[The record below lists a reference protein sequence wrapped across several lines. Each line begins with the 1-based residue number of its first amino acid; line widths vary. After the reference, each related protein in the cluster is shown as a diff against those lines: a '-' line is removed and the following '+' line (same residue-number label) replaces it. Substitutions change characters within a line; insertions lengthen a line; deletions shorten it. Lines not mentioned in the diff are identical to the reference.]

1 MPEFTL
7 TAKPALG
14 AYDRTFDGVRL
25 RELVDLALVSIALPR
40 GGEAAAE
47 QAIEAAFQ
55 AGLPVPGKSVLS
67 RDGSQRLL
75 RLGREQLFVLFA
87 RDTPDAETCI
97 ANRLNGAAYITDQ
110 SDVWVG
116 LEMSGANARRAL
128 ERICP
133 IDLHP
138 TAFAQGSVAR
148 TAMEHLGTM
157 IVHSEPDT
165 FVLMSAR
172 SSAGS
177 FLHAVE
183 TSIRNALTTT
193 PNAGAPPR
201 MQGR

>member
-1 MPEFTL
+1 MPDFTL
-7 TAKPALG
+7 AAAPALG
-14 AYDRTFDGVRL
+14 AYDRTFGGVRL

-47 QAIEAAFQ
+47 QATLAAFQ
-55 AGLPVPGKSVLS
+55 ARLPVLGQSALS

-75 RLGREQLFVLFA
+75 RLGRDQLFVLFT
-87 RDTPDAETCI
+87 RDTPDAETII
-97 ANRLNGAAYITDQ
+97 ANRLNGAAYTTDQ

-116 LEMSGANARRAL
+116 LELSGANARRAL

-138 TAFAQGSVAR
+138 AAFAQGSVAR
-148 TAMEHLGTM
+148 TAMEHLGTL
-157 IVHSEPDT
+157 IVRSGTDV

-183 TSIRNALTTT
+183 TSIRNAI
-193 PNAGAPPR
+193 
-201 MQGR
+201 